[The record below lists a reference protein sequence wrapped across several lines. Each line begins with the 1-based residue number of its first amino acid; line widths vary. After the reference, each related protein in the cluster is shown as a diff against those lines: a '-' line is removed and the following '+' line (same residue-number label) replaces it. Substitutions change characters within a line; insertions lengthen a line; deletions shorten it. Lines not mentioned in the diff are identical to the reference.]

1 MAPAP
6 DLDPDTTLHFISL
19 QHTTQGLNT
28 LGLTPKHK
36 SRFMATDK
44 SVCKE
49 GKNNSRPKS
58 VHSGADLDY
67 NKAQQSFKKKNLFF
81 A

>member
-1 MAPAP
+1 MAA
-6 DLDPDTTLHFISL
+6 
-19 QHTTQGLNT
+19 
-28 LGLTPKHK
+28 
-36 SRFMATDK
+36 DK

-67 NKAQQSFKKKNLFF
+67 NKAQQSFIKKNNLLF